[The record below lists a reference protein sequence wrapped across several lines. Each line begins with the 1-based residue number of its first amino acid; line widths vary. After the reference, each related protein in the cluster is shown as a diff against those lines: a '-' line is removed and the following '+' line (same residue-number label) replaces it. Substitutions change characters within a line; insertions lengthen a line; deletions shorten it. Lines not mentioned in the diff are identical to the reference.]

1 MNKKK
6 ALIISFDNLE
16 TAPRFFNMFETLK
29 EDYEIEV
36 AGYYPNKQLYYT
48 FHNLLDVEKK
58 NTQSISFHYNY
69 NFILKK
75 IISFFIILSL
85 KIQAIYS
92 SIFFGLPL
100 QHFNFFKFLSK
111 KKYDLIVVHH
121 LSPLLLGIKLKEKS
135 KCKLILNAHEYYP
148 LEFDADEAWVKIEK
162 PNIDK
167 FCEINLPKVDL
178 IISVSTMIVE
188 MFQQN
193 YNVKTFLFPNAKAN
207 STINPSNVDET
218 KIKIISH
225 GVAIKKRK
233 IEEMIEIVNYLPS
246 NYYMDFMLMPVDK
259 VYYNEL
265 LKFSSERIK
274 FIDVVPMSEIISKI
288 NEYDI
293 GLYYIDEDNFNHKY
307 CLPNK
312 FFEFIQAK
320 LCIAISPNPEMKSIV
335 EHYKI
340 GIVSEDYDIKS
351 FADKIKELRPEK
363 IRMYKEQTIKAAN
376 ELSLENFKEKLVEE
390 IRLLVS

>member
-29 EDYEIEV
+29 VDYEIEV

-48 FHNLLDVEKK
+48 FYNLLEINNKHTK
-58 NTQSISFHYNY
+58 NISFHYNY
-69 NFILKK
+69 KPLIKK
-75 IISFFIILSL
+75 IISFFIILGL
-85 KIQAIYS
+85 KIKTIYCKL
-92 SIFFGLPL
+92 FFGLEL
-100 QHFNFFKFLSK
+100 IHANYFKALLK
-111 KKYDLIVVHH
+111 EKYDLIIVHH
-121 LSPLLLGIKLKEKS
+121 LSPLPFAIKLKQKNN
-135 KCKLILNAHEYYP
+135 CKLILNAHEYYP
-148 LEFDADEAWVKIEK
+148 LEFDANADWVKIEK
-162 PNIDK
+162 PNIDD
-167 FCEINLPKVDL
+167 FCRKNLPKVDL
-178 IISVSTMIVE
+178 IISVSSKIVE
-188 MFQQN
+188 IFQQN

-207 STINPSNVDET
+207 SAIPPSDIVESQ
-218 KIKIISH
+218 IKIINH
-225 GVAIKKRK
+225 GIAIRERE
-233 IEEMIEIVNYLPS
+233 IEKMIDLVNFLPTEFS
-246 NYYMDFMLMPVDK
+246 IDFMLMPIDNN
-259 VYYNEL
+259 YYNEL
-265 LKFSSERIK
+265 LLLQNDRVK
-274 FIDVVPMSEIISKI
+274 FIKVVEMNEIVKSI
-288 NEYDI
+288 NKYDI
-293 GLYYIDEDNFNHKY
+293 GLFFLSESNFNYKY

-363 IRMYKEQTIKAAN
+363 IRLYKEQTIKAAN